1 MKILVMDDSEMVKD
15 YYHYILKDAG
25 LDGISV
31 LNSGDGFDV
40 PYQLSDRGVW
50 YSDVVH
56 SDVDLISPDGN
67 APDMTVY
74 NMIDDF
80 EEEQQVEDRPIHI
93 ISTERGPVSKKE
105 GDGVGVDVYIGRP
118 IDPNIL
124 VQSIRLLMGA

>member
-15 YYHYILKDAG
+15 YYHYILKNAG
-25 LDGISV
+25 LDGITV
-31 LNSGDGFDV
+31 MDGGNGSDV
-40 PYQLSDRGVW
+40 PYRLSNFGVW

-67 APDMTVY
+67 APDINVY

-80 EEEQQVEDRPIHI
+80 EEKQQAEDRPIHI
-93 ISTERGPVSKKE
+93 ISTKSGPVSKNE
-105 GDGVGVDVYIGRP
+105 GDGIGVDVYIGRP

-124 VQSIRLLMGA
+124 VQNIRLLMGA

>member
-15 YYHYILKDAG
+15 YYQYILKDAG

-31 LNSGDGFDV
+31 LDDGDSFEI
-40 PYQLSDRGVW
+40 PYQLSDNGVW

-67 APDMTVY
+67 APDINVY

-80 EEEQQVEDRPIHI
+80 EEKQQADDRPIHI

-105 GDGVGVDVYIGRP
+105 GDGAEVDVYIGRP